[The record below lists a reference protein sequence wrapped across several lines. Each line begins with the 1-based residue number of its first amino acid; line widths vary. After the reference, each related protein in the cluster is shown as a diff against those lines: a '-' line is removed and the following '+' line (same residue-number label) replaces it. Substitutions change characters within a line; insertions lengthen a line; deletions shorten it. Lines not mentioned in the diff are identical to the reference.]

1 MRKFLAL
8 LVAIP
13 LVASLGMVVSARPAR
28 AWPLSPTVTVTGA
41 LNQCT
46 NQGIQVARVNAVL
59 NEQRRVYTTPAG
71 QPPSYSVTF
80 TNVPGGAG
88 GWAWIVID
96 CSVVGGSKGYW
107 VKVYRPLIGSTL
119 RVNL

>member
-1 MRKFLAL
+1 MRKFVAL
-8 LVAIP
+8 LVVIP
-13 LVASLGMVVSARPAR
+13 LVAGLGVVVSAQSAR
-28 AWPLSPTVTVTGA
+28 AWPWSSTVTVTGA

-46 NQGIQVARVNAVL
+46 KHGIQVARVNAVL
-59 NEQRRVYTTPAG
+59 NGQRHVYTTPAG

-80 TNVPGGAG
+80 TNVPSGAG

-107 VKVYRPLIGSTL
+107 VKVYRPGFGSTL